1 MFFNSFQKSSVSL
14 ANVAAATS
22 NEPARAH
29 GLPKI
34 HKKFDN
40 IPKFRPIID
49 TTGTT
54 HYQIGKFL
62 SDLLH
67 PLTTNEHT
75 VKDTFDAK
83 SRIESIDP
91 ALFEQGF
98 KYVSFDV
105 ESLFT
110 NVSLERTLQIIERQV
125 YDEEELST
133 KLKRSTLRKLVR
145 DTCKK
150 TVFSCNDV
158 YTNKLTVL
166 AWVALLVQCWLTLF

>member
-1 MFFNSFQKSSVSL
+1 MGSCWFRCLWSESL
-14 ANVAAATS
+14 GCDA
-22 NEPARAH
+22 
-29 GLPKI
+29 
-34 HKKFDN
+34 

-49 TTGTT
+49 TTATT

-62 SDLLH
+62 SELLH
-67 PLTTNEHT
+67 PSTTNEHT

-110 NVSLERTLQIIERQV
+110 NVPLEGTLQIIERRV
-125 YDEEELST
+125 YDEKELST
-133 KLKRSTLRKLVR
+133 KVIKEI
-145 DTCKK
+145 
-150 TVFSCNDV
+150 
-158 YTNKLTVL
+158 YTTKAGT
-166 AWVALLVQCWLTLF
+166 